1 MSVLTM
7 DKETIAYQGGLLGV
21 VAAAAAGI
29 LLLVSSLSSD
39 AIALRTY
46 EDKMAGLNQVLPP
59 ALYQNDLLATER
71 SWEFDGQAF
80 RVFVGLN
87 AENLITG
94 YAIQSTAQGYAGDI
108 NMLVGIDA
116 EQNILAVRV
125 LSHSETPGLGDKI
138 ERSKSTWVDAFESQ
152 SLSSLSQP
160 QWAVKKDGGEFDQF
174 TGATITPR
182 AVVGQVHKTLQAMQQ
197 KLIPEISKEVSL
209 YE

>member
-7 DKETIAYQGGLLGV
+7 DKETISYQGGLLGI
-21 VAAAAAGI
+21 VAAVAAGI

-39 AIALRTY
+39 AIAQRTY
-46 EDKMAGLNQVLPP
+46 EDKMAGLNQVLPSE
-59 ALYQNDLLATER
+59 LYQNDLLATER
-71 SWEFDGQAF
+71 NWDIDGQSY
-80 RVFVGLN
+80 RVFVGMN
-87 AENLITG
+87 NEQMITG

-116 EQNILAVRV
+116 DQNILAVRV

-138 ERSKSTWVDAFESQ
+138 ERTKSNWVDNFENQ
-152 SLSSLSQP
+152 SLNSLTAQ
-160 QWAVKKDGGEFDQF
+160 QWAVKKDGGQFDQF

-182 AVVGQVHKTLQAMQQ
+182 AVVGQVYKTLQVMQQ
-197 KLIPEISKEVSL
+197 EIVPQIAKEVSV